1 MISFGL
7 YLRMGALVA
16 LIAFGFWFKH
26 VWDQNQELTEQNQLM
41 SLQIEKNSKNLKLL
55 VQQLDREIEYRQI
68 AESTLNDLANEVPD
82 VVYSQQLSPEIQGV
96 LDRFHARI
104 RMQP

>member
-1 MISFGL
+1 MISFGS
-7 YLRMGALVA
+7 YLRVGALVA
-16 LIAFGFWFKH
+16 LIAFGLWVKH
-26 VWDQNQELTEQNQLM
+26 VWNQNQRLVEQNQEL
-41 SLQIEKNSKNLKLL
+41 SLQVEKNAKNLKLL

>member
-1 MISFGL
+1 MISFGS
-7 YLRMGALVA
+7 YLRVGALVA
-16 LIAFGFWFKH
+16 LIAFGLWVNH
-26 VWDQNQELTEQNQLM
+26 VWNQNQRLVEQNQEL
-41 SLQIEKNSKNLKLL
+41 SLQIEKNAKNLKLL